1 MIHIID
7 VHIITYFAVSG
18 GNSVST
24 EIQRLSV
31 VADSLPPPPF
41 LVTMSQ
47 NIISNI
53 SAISIMSSHFIF
65 NARDHQEWE
74 SPGYVGP
81 PIRKRGRTPGCN

>member
-7 VHIITYFAVSG
+7 VHIITYFAVSE

-31 VADSLPPPPF
+31 VADSLPPPTL

-47 NIISNI
+47 NK
-53 SAISIMSSHFIF
+53 
-65 NARDHQEWE
+65 
-74 SPGYVGP
+74 SPP
-81 PIRKRGRTPGCN
+81 N